1 MSTRVAL
8 IPTVLLAALT
18 LAGCERG
25 MHDMYDQPRYERG
38 AEAPLFKDGVAE
50 RTPPFGSVP
59 TSGVEAMPAPPA
71 MTAALLERGRDRY
84 TTFCAP
90 CHGAGGD
97 GDGMVVRR
105 GFPAP
110 PSYHEDRLRSADDA
124 HLYEVI
130 THGWGV
136 MYPYGDRLS
145 PEDRLAVVA
154 FIRALQF
161 SRHAPVDRLEPADIA
176 RLRSLDDNTGSIR

>member
-1 MSTRVAL
+1 M
-8 IPTVLLAALT
+8 IPRILFAGSMVLA

-25 MHDMYDQPRYERG
+25 MHDMYDQPRYKRG
-38 AEAPLFKDGVAE
+38 AEAPLFADGVAS
-50 RTPPFGSVP
+50 RLPPAGAVA
-59 TSGVEAMPAPPA
+59 TQDEEAVQAPPP
-71 MTAALLERGRDRY
+71 MTRALLERGRDRY
-84 TTFCAP
+84 TIFCAP

-110 PSYHEDRLRSADDA
+110 PSYHQERLREADDG

-130 THGWGV
+130 SRGWGV

-145 PEDRLAVVA
+145 PADRQAVVA
-154 FIRALQF
+154 YIRALQF
-161 SRHAPVDRLEPADIA
+161 SRHVPADRLEPEDIA
-176 RLRSLDDNTGSIR
+176 RLHGLNASESRR

>member
-1 MSTRVAL
+1 MSLRSAL
-8 IPTVLLAALT
+8 LPCLVLPTALL

-25 MHDMYDQPRYERG
+25 MHDMYDQPRYKRG
-38 AEAPLFKDGVAE
+38 AEAPLFNDGVAE
-50 RTPPFGSVP
+50 RTPPPGTLP
-59 TSGVEAMPAPPA
+59 TSGNDAMPAPA
-71 MTAALLERGRDRY
+71 VITTALLERGRDRY
-84 TTFCAP
+84 TIFCAP

-110 PSYHEDRLRSADDA
+110 PSYHEDRLRAADDA
-124 HLYEVI
+124 HLYDVI

-145 PEDRLAVVA
+145 PADRQAVVVYV
-154 FIRALQF
+154 RALQL
-161 SRHAPVDRLEPADIA
+161 SRHAPVDRLEPADMA
-176 RLRSLDDNTGSIR
+176 RLRDADNAGKTR